1 MLKSGWVA
9 TGVGEGDGAGVGV
22 AMGVGEGTGVGEGFA
37 VGLGVGVADGVGLGV
52 GTTIGVPAEAGKTTR
67 FCRTAAALAGLATN
81 PMATDWPG
89 ARDAFQDL
97 GVTL

>member
-1 MLKSGWVA
+1 MA
-9 TGVGEGDGAGVGV
+9 EGDGAGVGV
-22 AMGVGEGTGVGEGFA
+22 AMGVGDGTGVGEGFG
-37 VGLGVGVADGVGLGV
+37 VGLGVGVADGAGLGV
-52 GTTIGVPAEAGKTTR
+52 GTTIGAPAEAGKTTR
-67 FCRTAAALAGLATN
+67 FSRTAAAFAGLATN